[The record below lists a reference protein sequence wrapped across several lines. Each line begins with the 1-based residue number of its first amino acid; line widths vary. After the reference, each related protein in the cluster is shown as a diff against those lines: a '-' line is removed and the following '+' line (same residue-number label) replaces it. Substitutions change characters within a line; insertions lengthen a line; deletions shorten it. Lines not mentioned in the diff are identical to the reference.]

1 MKIQQL
7 PSKNGCACFRLSEVD
22 KSFANALRR
31 TLLGNI
37 PIQVFTPE
45 DCIITTNTSRFTNE
59 IIKGRLACVPIHYKK
74 ITDKLTVT
82 LSKKNT
88 SHGIEYV
95 TSNDFEYTTKEK
107 LFPETHIKIDG
118 KTYKEPIEI
127 LRLRPGEELSLTCT
141 TGIKTANDGG
151 TYNSVGTCAY
161 GFTQDEEA
169 SDAEWQR
176 TQRDISKK
184 EWDLLG
190 AKRFVKKNSFD
201 FILKS
206 VGVYSESELLHK
218 ALHILK
224 AQFDYC
230 KSITLESIEPSL
242 TTISDCFEVKL
253 TGNYTFE
260 GIQVQLS
267 GDYTIGNMLEYQ
279 IYTKFENPIT
289 FVTFFKKHP
298 HDPTG
303 TLRIA
308 FPNATKELVISQI
321 VTACDECIDLV
332 NELIGKLDA

>member
-1 MKIQQL
+1 MKIQTL
-7 PSKNGCACFRLSEVD
+7 PSKNGCACFRLSDVD

-45 DCIITTNTSRFTNE
+45 NCTITTNTSRFTNE

-74 ITDKLTVT
+74 LTDTLTVT

-95 TSNDFEYTTKEK
+95 TSNDFVSTTKENI
-107 LFPETHIKIDG
+107 FPETHIKIDG
-118 KTYKEPIEI
+118 KVYNEPIEI
-127 LRLRPGEELSLTCT
+127 LRLRPGEELTLTCKT
-141 TGIKTANDGG
+141 NIKTANDGG
-151 TYNSVGTCAY
+151 MYNSVGTCAY
-161 GFTQDEEA
+161 GFTQDQEA
-169 SDAEWQR
+169 SDAEWNR
-176 TQRDISKK
+176 TQQDISKK

-218 ALHILK
+218 ALQILK
-224 AQFDYC
+224 AQFEYC
-230 KSITLESIEPSL
+230 KSITPESIEESP
-242 TTISDCFEVKL
+242 TTVNDCFDIKL

-260 GIQVQLS
+260 GIQFQLN

-279 IYTKFENPIT
+279 LYTKFNDPIT

-303 TLRIA
+303 TLRLA
-308 FPNATKELVISQI
+308 FPNATKESIISQI
-321 VTACDECIDLV
+321 VTACDECIEVV
-332 NELIGKLDA
+332 NEFIRKLDA